1 MRRFNYDFVLILATV
16 GILFLISLLCI
27 GGMFYFKWAELQ
39 NVAPAIKIAFQEQMN
54 NLLAPFLVALL
65 LTLGL
70 CIPNRLFPSRWL
82 YAFIIMLGLTCLG
95 SALVWGWREA
105 LLWMLVISAALQAIV
120 LILVVLG
127 WRLKFLCE
135 GYWNRLGS
143 SLVHLGLILFCL
155 DFFFLSHRDLHLGL
169 FWVSAICIFIGMIV
183 TFYAE
188 GMMEWLRRRKDS
200 RPVIKYKETPSARE

>member
-1 MRRFNYDFVLILATV
+1 MRRFNYDFILILITV
-16 GILFLISLLCI
+16 GILFFISLLCI

-39 NVAPAIKIAFQEQMN
+39 SVAPAIKIAFQEQMN
-54 NLLAPFLVALL
+54 SLLAPFLVALL

-70 CIPNRLFPSRWL
+70 CIPKRLFPPRWL
-82 YAFIIMLGLTCLG
+82 YTFIILLGLTGLG

-120 LILVVLG
+120 LILVVSG
-127 WRLKFLCE
+127 RRLKFLCE

-143 SLVHLGLILFCL
+143 SLVHLGLVLFCL
-155 DFFFLSHRDLHLGL
+155 DFFLLGRWDMHLVI
-169 FWVSAICIFIGMIV
+169 FWISAICIFIGMIV
-183 TFYAE
+183 IFYAE

-200 RPVIKYKETPSARE
+200 RGLTDRQ

>member
-1 MRRFNYDFVLILATV
+1 MRRFNYDFILILATV
-16 GILFLISLLCI
+16 VILFLISLLCI

-39 NVAPAIKIAFQEQMN
+39 NVAPAIKMVFQEQMN
-54 NLLAPFLVALL
+54 SLLAPFLVALL

-70 CIPNRLFPSRWL
+70 CIPKRLLPSRWL
-82 YAFIIMLGLTCLG
+82 YAFIILLGLTGLG
-95 SALVWGWREA
+95 ATLVWGWREA

-127 WRLKFLCE
+127 RRLKFLCE

-155 DFFFLSHRDLHLGL
+155 DFFFLSHRDLHFVI
-169 FWVSAICIFIGMIV
+169 FWILAICIFIGMIV
-183 TFYAE
+183 TFYAK
-188 GMMEWLRRRKDS
+188 GMVEWLQRRKDS
-200 RPVIKYKETPSARE
+200 RRLTDRY

>member
-1 MRRFNYDFVLILATV
+1 MKRFNYDFILILITV

-54 NLLAPFLVALL
+54 SLLAPFLVALL

-70 CIPNRLFPSRWL
+70 CIPKRLFPPRGL
-82 YAFIIMLGLTCLG
+82 YAFIILLGLTGLG

-105 LLWMLVISAALQAIV
+105 LLWMLVISAALQAMV
-120 LILVVLG
+120 LILVVSG
-127 WRLKFLCE
+127 RRLKFLCE

-143 SLVHLGLILFCL
+143 SLVHLGLVLFCL
-155 DFFFLSHRDLHLGL
+155 DFFLLSRWDMHLVI
-169 FWVSAICIFIGMIV
+169 FWISAICIFIGMIV

-200 RPVIKYKETPSARE
+200 QELTNRH